1 MLHIL
6 GNLKKLFRVRKVHT
20 DGNVFRLHTVV
31 TVAFLMAFGTILT
44 TKEYVGTPID
54 CHCPMVPKSVVDS
67 FCWVESTF
75 SFRALFNASFNA
87 SVIYPGAGHKPP
99 RSGLRDRKYHTYYHW
114 ICFLM
119 FAQAL
124 CFYAPRWL
132 WKAWEGGKVS
142 AIVAALDI
150 RSAMT
155 QNSAELRSQMVD
167 FLVLNMNHNRYFL
180 VKYLLC
186 ELLSVANVIA
196 QVTFTDYVLG
206 GGFLTYGWD
215 LVRWHRS
222 EDHRE
227 FVSPA
232 VMAFPRIAMC
242 TFLKYGQSG
251 TIENL
256 EAICVL
262 PLNII
267 NEKVFA
273 FLWFWYAT
281 VLSAG
286 VLAVSYRAL
295 LIVNVPLRRRL
306 LSWRY
311 PDSRRIPALV
321 SSMSAGDVF
330 LLSLVGQNVDSIVFS
345 QLVTE
350 LWRRTI
356 NSINGPP
363 VAVVVPTAPVP
374 R

>member
-1 MLHIL
+1 MLHFL
-6 GNLKKLFRVRKVHT
+6 GNLKKLFKARKVHT

-44 TKEYVGTPID
+44 TREYVGTPID
-54 CHCPMVPKSVVDS
+54 CHCPTVPKSVVDS

-75 SFRALFNASFNA
+75 SFLPLFNTSYNA
-87 SVIYPGAGHKPP
+87 NVVYPGAGHKPP
-99 RSGLRDRKYHTYYHW
+99 KSGLADRKYHTYYQW

-124 CFYAPRWL
+124 CFYVPKWL

-150 RSAMT
+150 RSAVT

-167 FLVLNMNHNRYFL
+167 FLVLNMSHNRCFL
-180 VKYLLC
+180 FKYLLC
-186 ELLSVANVIA
+186 ELLTVANVIA
-196 QVTFTDYVLG
+196 QVAFTDYVLG

-215 LVRWHRS
+215 LVRWHRG
-222 EDHRE
+222 ENRE

-251 TIENL
+251 SIENL

-281 VLSAG
+281 LLSAG
-286 VLAVSYRAL
+286 ALAVSYRAL
-295 LIVNVPLRRRL
+295 LLVSVPLRRRL

-311 PDSRRIPALV
+311 PDSQRIAALV
-321 SSMSAGDVF
+321 SAMSAGDVF
-330 LLSLVGQNVDSIVFS
+330 LLSLVGQNVDSLVFS
-345 QLVTE
+345 QLVAE
-350 LWRRTI
+350 LSRRMI
-356 NSINGPP
+356 NVINVPP
-363 VAVVVPTAPVP
+363 IVVPSAPLP
-374 R
+374 H